1 MSPFQAINKV
11 VQYSTSSAKDFLE
24 GHTARAA
31 LFEQDDLDEW
41 LTLSFNELP
50 ITSREVEMDLEVF
63 RGLHDEVITSIV
75 NCYALMDVDD
85 D

>member
-11 VQYSTSSAKDFLE
+11 VQYSTSSAKSFLE
-24 GHTARAA
+24 GNAGD
-31 LFEQDDLDEW
+31 FEQDDLDEW
-41 LTLSFNELP
+41 LTLSFTDLP